1 MDATKLRSRR
11 GHQSAHVDYMAYD
24 GSGDNDTP
32 AKWHEFKDSV
42 AFQCRLLGVQV
53 DHDPLPKPAKPISR
67 RVVPDCTFEAQA
79 DLQESEWMALR
90 RMANQIKKAA
100 TTGQKADAAAASKAR
115 QAKSRALKVPE
126 CTKCAEPTA
135 CTCGS
140 RAGMAAVSRVKHEVR
155 ALSRERQQHHR
166 AQENQERKEQRQQ
179 RQQAAA
185 EKREAAAAHAAA
197 KKRSSGRGGGAG
209 ARAKGRAR
217 RYYQDS
223 NSDAD
228 ADADAAGDGDGS
240 SPPRRRRR
248 RAAGAVGGA
257 MFPPLQRIPDVH
269 KGVWTV
275 IRRM

>member
-1 MDATKLRSRR
+1 
-11 GHQSAHVDYMAYD
+11 MAYD

-185 EKREAAAAHAAA
+185 EKREAAAARAAA

-228 ADADAAGDGDGS
+228 ATDAAGDGDGS